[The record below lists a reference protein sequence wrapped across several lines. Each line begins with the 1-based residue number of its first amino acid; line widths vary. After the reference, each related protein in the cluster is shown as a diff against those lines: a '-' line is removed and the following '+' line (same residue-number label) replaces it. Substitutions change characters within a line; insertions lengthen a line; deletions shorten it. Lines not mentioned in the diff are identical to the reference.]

1 MGDGWYSILSGG
13 AIAIFAFVLAV
24 GWDVLRARRERTQR
38 DRALLTAA
46 LAETEATIATASN
59 DLGLVQR
66 ELGLLAKDQRLLNP
80 LDPIEGGFWDAIK
93 LDPPAAL
100 FEEADTLARIRDVS
114 RRTDQT
120 R

>member
-1 MGDGWYSILSGG
+1 MAGSEESACKSACRSASYRQPGKQKPRLSG
-13 AIAIFAFVLAV
+13 AF
-24 GWDVLRARRERTQR
+24 E
-38 DRALLTAA
+38 
-46 LAETEATIATASN
+46 E
-59 DLGLVQR
+59 
-66 ELGLLAKDQRLLNP
+66 GLLARDQRLLNP
-80 LDPIEGGFWDAIK
+80 LDPIEGGFWDVIK